1 MPRKNKPTR
10 LLRALNLYGLD
21 HLDPVLLAALADERP
36 LLLIAPHGTAKSELL
51 NRLATV
57 LKLEHRHYNASLIA
71 FDDLLGY
78 PVPNAGRD
86 GLTYLRTPGD
96 LWEAESVFL
105 DEISRCRPETQN
117 KLFSIVHEKRVQG
130 LPLEKLRYRWAA
142 MNPPAT
148 ADLDDD
154 ADVYEG
160 SLPLDPALAD
170 RFPWVVPLPT
180 LAELAR
186 KDRLSLID
194 SGDRLPL
201 KLPDVVGLV
210 SQVTKLLAETPTAQ
224 REWAASYVDALI
236 PPLLEAKLGI
246 SGRRAAQLAKSIHAI
261 HAAANVLGI
270 DIGPV
275 DAAFLALRYGLPQR
289 AQGRA
294 LEESKLRAI
303 HRAAVAAAGMPEDSP
318 WHRLR
323 AIADP
328 VKRIAAAL
336 PHFPAALDRSEISA
350 LVSDAF
356 AGLTVPR
363 RYLLSR
369 HLLPHASR
377 TGCLNVPT
385 FELLSEPARKVRQFV
400 EAGQQNLTME
410 RSRAARWD
418 GLIAAI
424 GKARKSST
432 DGDEL
437 GNYLLAIRVV
447 EQEEFDPDEL
457 VALDIEWGRLLAPPS
472 GETHGAIHELA

>member
-1 MPRKNKPTR
+1 MPRNKKPTR

-21 HLDPVLLAALADERP
+21 HLDPVMLAALADERP

-51 NRLATV
+51 NRLAVV
-57 LKLEHRHYNASLIA
+57 LSLEHRHYNASLIA

-96 LWEAESVFL
+96 LWDAESVFL

-130 LPLEKLRYRWAA
+130 LPLVKLRYRWAA

-180 LAELAR
+180 LAELKR
-186 KDRLSLID
+186 EDRLALID
-194 SGDRLPL
+194 GGDHLPGT
-201 KLPDVVGLV
+201 LPDVAGLV
-210 SQVTKLLAETPTAQ
+210 SQVNKLLSETPDAQ
-224 REWAASYVDALI
+224 REWAATYVDALI
-236 PPLLEAKLGI
+236 PPLLEAKLGV
-246 SGRRAAQLAKSIHAI
+246 SGRRAVQLAKSIHAI
-261 HAAANVLGI
+261 HAAASVLGL
-270 DIGPV
+270 DTGPV

-289 AQGRA
+289 AQGRT
-294 LEESKLRAI
+294 LEEAKIKAI
-303 HRAAVAAAGMPEDSP
+303 HRAAVASAGIPAESP

-336 PHFPAALDRSEISA
+336 PHFPAALNRSEISS
-350 LVSDAF
+350 LVSDAY

-363 RYLLSR
+363 RYLLAR

-410 RSRAARWD
+410 RSRTARWD
-418 GLIAAI
+418 ALIAAI
-424 GKARKSST
+424 GKARKTSA

-447 EQEEFDPDEL
+447 EQEEFDPSEL
-457 VALDIEWGRLLAPPS
+457 IALDRDWSKLLGPVPAENS
-472 GETHGAIHELA
+472 GVAT

>member
-1 MPRKNKPTR
+1 
-10 LLRALNLYGLD
+10 
-21 HLDPVLLAALADERP
+21 
-36 LLLIAPHGTAKSELL
+36 
-51 NRLATV
+51 
-57 LKLEHRHYNASLIA
+57 
-71 FDDLLGY
+71 
-78 PVPNAGRD
+78 
-86 GLTYLRTPGD
+86 
-96 LWEAESVFL
+96 
-105 DEISRCRPETQN
+105 
-117 KLFSIVHEKRVQG
+117 VHEKRVQG

-186 KDRLSLID
+186 KDRLALID
-194 SGDRLPL
+194 GGDQLPE
-201 KLPDVVGLV
+201 KLPDVAGLV
-210 SQVTKLLAETPTAQ
+210 SQVRQLLTQTPDAQ
-224 REWAASYVDALI
+224 REWAATYVDALI

-246 SGRRAAQLAKSIHAI
+246 SGRRAVQLAKSIHAI
-261 HAAANVLGI
+261 HAAASVLGH
-270 DIGPV
+270 DTGTV

-289 AQGRA
+289 AQGRT
-294 LEESKLRAI
+294 LEEAKLKAI
-303 HRAAVAAAGMPEDSP
+303 HRAAVAAAGMPADSP

-336 PHFPAALDRSEISA
+336 PHFPSTLDRSEISS
-350 LVSDAF
+350 LVSDAY

-363 RYLLSR
+363 RYLLAR
-369 HLLPHASR
+369 HLLPLASR

-410 RSRAARWD
+410 RSRTARWD
-418 GLIAAI
+418 ALVAAI
-424 GKARKSST
+424 GKARKASN

-447 EQEEFDPDEL
+447 EQEEFDPGEL
-457 VALDIEWGRLLAPPS
+457 IALDRDWGQLLEPVAVEAS
-472 GETHGAIHELA
+472 GAAA

>member
-186 KDRLSLID
+186 KDRLALID
-194 SGDRLPL
+194 GGDRLPEN
-201 KLPDVVGLV
+201 LPDVASLV
-210 SQVTKLLAETPTAQ
+210 SQVNKLLEETPTPQ
-224 REWAASYVDALI
+224 REWAAAYVDALV

-261 HAAANVLGI
+261 HAAASVLGV
-270 DIGPV
+270 DAGHV

-289 AQGRA
+289 AQGRT
-294 LEESKLRAI
+294 LEEAKLKAI
-303 HRAAVAAAGMPEDSP
+303 HRAALSAAGTPADSP
-318 WHRLR
+318 WHGLR
-323 AIADP
+323 AIPDP
-328 VKRIAAAL
+328 VRRIAAAL
-336 PHFPAALDRSEISA
+336 PHFPASLNRSEISS
-350 LVSDAF
+350 LVSDAY

-363 RYLLSR
+363 RYLLAR
-369 HLLPHASR
+369 HLLPLASR

-400 EAGQQNLTME
+400 EAGQQNLVME
-410 RSRAARWD
+410 RSKAARWD
-418 GLIAAI
+418 ALIAAI
-424 GKARKSST
+424 GKARKTSA

-437 GNYLLAIRVV
+437 GNYLLAIRVI
-447 EQEEFDPDEL
+447 EQEEFEPGEL
-457 VALDIEWGRLLAPPS
+457 IDLDRHWGKLLGS
-472 GETHGAIHELA
+472 RSTELLDADT